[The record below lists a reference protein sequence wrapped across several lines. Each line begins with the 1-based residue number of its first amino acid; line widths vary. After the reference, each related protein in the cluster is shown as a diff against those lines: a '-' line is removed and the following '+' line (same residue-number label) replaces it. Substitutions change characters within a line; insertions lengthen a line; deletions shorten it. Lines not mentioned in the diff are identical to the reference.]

1 MQILS
6 MEKKK
11 FLFVSLSGLIG
22 DIAWQVAKEG
32 HDVLYYIKAQTEQDI
47 ADGFVKK
54 TNDWEKEV
62 DWADVIVFDDVLGQ
76 GEKAQA
82 LRAKGKLVIGGTAY
96 TDKLEDDRSFGQ
108 EELKKAGVNIIP
120 YKDFFS
126 FDEAIAHVKQNPGQY
141 VIKPSGEA
149 QNIKRLLFVGED
161 EDGDDVIRML
171 EAYKKAFFK
180 EIKQFQLQRRMT
192 GVEVAVGAFFNGKEF
207 IFPININ
214 FEHKK
219 LFPGNLGPPTGE
231 MGTSMFWSGPNKLFN
246 LTLKKMETKF
256 REEGYVGYMDLNCI
270 VNHNGVYPLEFT
282 ARFGYPTISIQQEGI
297 LNPIGEFF
305 YELAAGKSTK
315 LRVRSGFQI
324 GVRIVVPPF
333 PFEDEHTFDSYSR
346 NATIIFKKPVT
357 ENIHIE
363 DVKQVD
369 GQWLVAGTSGVV
381 LVVVGLGQTMRQAQA
396 QAYSKIKNIL
406 IPNMYYRTD
415 IGDRWAE
422 DSDKLHNWGYLRE
435 V

>member
-1 MQILS
+1 

-22 DIAWQVAKEG
+22 DIAWQVVKEG
-32 HDVLYYIKAQTEQDI
+32 HEVLYYIKAATEQDI

-54 TNDWEKEV
+54 TDDWEKQI

-149 QNIKRLLFVGED
+149 QNIKRLLFVGEE
-161 EDGDDVIRML
+161 EDGEDVVRML
-171 EAYKKAFFK
+171 EAYKKAFSQ
-180 EIKQFQLQRRMT
+180 EIKQFQLQRRMM

-207 IFPININ
+207 AYPININ

-246 LTLKKMETKF
+246 LTLKKMEPKL

-305 YELAAGKSTK
+305 YELAAGKVTK
-315 LRVRSGFQI
+315 FRARSGFQI

-346 NATIIFKKPVT
+346 NATIVFKKPVT

-363 DVKQVD
+363 DVKQND
-369 GQWLVAGTSGVV
+369 GQWFVAGTSGVV
-381 LVVVGLGQTMRQAQA
+381 LVVVGLGSTMRQAQA

-415 IGDRWAE
+415 IGDRWIE
-422 DSDKLHNWGYLRE
+422 DSDRLHNWGYLRE
-435 V
+435 I